1 MSEPDDDA
9 APGVSLADLRGLTMV
24 TGSREPDD
32 RYTGIDLDPADVP
45 PLVARFLLPLER
57 DVIAVRRHWIVLIPA
72 AAVAIGGLAAAIALN
87 SWAYESG
94 TASLLLVRVI
104 WFGWLA
110 GLGWAILKWA
120 GWHFTWFVATSQR
133 LMYITGL
140 FRRRVTPLPLS
151 RLTDCRM
158 EQDVPGRR
166 LGFGTLIC
174 ESFATDH
181 ALHEVTFL
189 PEIQWL
195 FNQTWELRLPL
206 PTMPG
211 PKLPGRAGE

>member
-1 MSEPDDDA
+1 MSEPDDDT
-9 APGVSLADLRGLTMV
+9 APGVSLADLTGLTMV
-24 TGSREPDD
+24 TGGHDPDD
-32 RYTGIDLDPADVP
+32 RYTNVELGSDDIPA
-45 PLVARFLLPLER
+45 LVAGFLLPNEV

-72 AAVAIGGLAAAIALN
+72 AAAAAGGLAAAIALN

-104 WFGWLA
+104 WIGWVA
-110 GLGWAILKWA
+110 GLGWAALQWA
-120 GWHFTWFVATSQR
+120 RWHVTWFVATSQR

-166 LGFGTLIC
+166 IGYGKLIC

-195 FNQTWELRLPL
+195 FNQIWQLRMPI

-211 PKLPGRAGE
+211 PRLPG

>member
-1 MSEPDDDA
+1 VSEPDDDA
-9 APGVSLADLRGLTMV
+9 APGVSLADLTGLAIV
-24 TGSREPDD
+24 TGGAAPDD
-32 RYTGIDLDPADVP
+32 RYTGIDLESDDIPA
-45 PLVARFLLPLER
+45 LVAGFLLPNEV

-72 AAVAIGGLAAAIALN
+72 AAAAVGGLAAAIALN

-94 TASLLLVRVI
+94 TASLLLVRTI
-104 WFGWLA
+104 WIGWVA
-110 GLGWAILKWA
+110 GLGWATLQWA
-120 GWHFTWFVATSQR
+120 RWHVTWFVATSQR

-166 LGFGTLIC
+166 IGFGTLIC

-181 ALHEVTFL
+181 ALHRVTFL

-195 FNQTWELRLPL
+195 FNQIWQLRIPI

-211 PKLPGRAGE
+211 PKLPS